1 MPTVAFI
8 TDQHI
13 CRASRWEETLRL
25 MRWFVAKMQELRP
38 DVIAFGGD
46 LFDRAV
52 TAEELR
58 IVGEWLI
65 ELAEIAAVVAIRGNH
80 CVEGLTV
87 FNLLES
93 EHRIYFTDRP
103 ETFYAGGIEFVLLPW
118 PRKAHLL
125 AALPDAGKEEARQVG
140 VDLLLNILR
149 GLGQERTAIDGTPR
163 CFVGHVQLCGAKVST
178 GQPLAPGADFEL
190 GLQDLALANCDAY
203 LLGHIHLPD
212 DMTVNGAPVSYG
224 GSFRRTAYG
233 EVEEKSIVVLD
244 FEGGRVARSRI
255 PIPCAPMLLHEDEWG
270 DVYDDGKQ
278 IGWRVVEDLQ
288 DVQGAEVRFRYTVDV
303 DQRDA
308 AKAAALLVKQDLL
321 ARGAVDVQVEERV
334 RPTTRARAPEIAKAV
349 TLEDKL
355 DAYWKARDRMPDDV
369 RAKRLKG
376 KVGEL
381 QISLGKK
388 QSA

>member
-1 MPTVAFI
+1 MPTVALI

-25 MRWFVAKMQELRP
+25 MRWFVAKMKELKP

-46 LFDRAV
+46 LFDRAITV
-52 TAEELR
+52 DELR
-58 IVGEWLI
+58 IVGEWLV
-65 ELAEIAAVVAIRGNH
+65 ELAEIAALVAIRGNH

-93 EHRIYFTDRP
+93 KHRIHFTDRP
-103 ETFYAGGIEFVLLPW
+103 ETFFAGGVTFVLLPW

-125 AALPDAGKEEARQVG
+125 AMLGDAGKEESRQAG
-140 VDLLLNILR
+140 IDLLLNVLR
-149 GLGQERTAIDGTPR
+149 GLGQQGIPQGEFHPR
-163 CFVGHVQLCGAKVST
+163 CFVGHVQLRGAQVST

-190 GLQDLALANCDAY
+190 GLEDLALANCDAY

-212 DMTVNGAPVSYG
+212 DMTMSSGAPVSYG

-244 FEGGRVARSRI
+244 FEQGKVMRSRI
-255 PIPCAPMLLHEDEWG
+255 PIPCAPMLLLEGEWSLQSG
-270 DVYDDGKQ
+270 LWMSGQ
-278 IGWRVVEDLQ
+278 GARQ
-288 DVQGAEVRFRYTVDV
+288 DVEGAEIRLRYTVDV

-308 AKAAALLVKQDLL
+308 ARAFADTLADDLR
-321 ARGAVDVQVEERV
+321 ARGAVDVKVEEQV
-334 RPTTRARAPEIAKAV
+334 RSMTRARAPEIAAAV

-355 DAYWKARDRMPDDV
+355 DAYWRARNSTPDND

-381 QISLGKK
+381 QLQSGKK
-388 QSA
+388 QAS